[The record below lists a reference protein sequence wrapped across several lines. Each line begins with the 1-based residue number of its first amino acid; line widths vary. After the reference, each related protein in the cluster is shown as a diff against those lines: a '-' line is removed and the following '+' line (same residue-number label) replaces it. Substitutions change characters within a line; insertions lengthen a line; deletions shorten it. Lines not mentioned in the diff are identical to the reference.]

1 MHVMR
6 FLVHRTPL
14 WLYLSNPFQWFL
26 AKVYFSYWCPGS
38 DMTVRECIR
47 RGECGCDNSSRPQ

>member
-14 WLYLSNPFQWFL
+14 WFYLSGPFQWFL
-26 AKVYFSYWCPGS
+26 SFVYFRFWCPGS
-38 DMTVRECIR
+38 DLTVCECIR
-47 RGECGCDNSSRPQ
+47 RGECGCDNRSRR